1 MRKLILVFAIGQFIL
16 AAVLCVICV
25 EFAEATENSEKL
37 ETQIFQN
44 CDKIKN
50 SLGHIK
56 NSHVKANR
64 ILDNVSVQLPRI
76 GNGLEKIGWTI
87 NGISPGEPGTPVV
100 EAGVICKDASKLL
113 KQYNSQ
119 AAPAMQNALTETEQS
134 VEMVGKIVYEQ
145 KPYTTA
151 SHYTLLLGIALIAIC
166 LLNGTALVI
175 FSMTAYKK

>member
-1 MRKLILVFAIGQFIL
+1 MGQFIL
-16 AAVLCVICV
+16 ATVLGIICA
-25 EFAEATENSEKL
+25 EFHKATENSEKL

-44 CDKIKN
+44 CDKVKN

-56 NSHVKANR
+56 NSHVKVNR

-76 GNGLEKIGWTI
+76 GNGLKKAGRTI

-100 EAGVICKDASKLL
+100 EAGVICEDASTLL
-113 KQYNSQ
+113 KQYNSE

-175 FSMTAYKK
+175 FTLNKK

>member
-1 MRKLILVFAIGQFIL
+1 MKKIILTFAVGQFIL
-16 AAVLCVICV
+16 AGVLCMICV
-25 EFAEATENSEKL
+25 DFHKATQNSETV

-44 CDKIKN
+44 CDKVKN

-56 NSHVKANR
+56 NSHVKVNR

-76 GNGLEKIGWTI
+76 GNGLEKVGWTI

-113 KQYNSQ
+113 KQYNSE
-119 AAPAMQNALTETEQS
+119 AASAMQNALTETEQS

-166 LLNGTALVI
+166 LLNGTALIV
-175 FSMTAYKK
+175 FALNKK